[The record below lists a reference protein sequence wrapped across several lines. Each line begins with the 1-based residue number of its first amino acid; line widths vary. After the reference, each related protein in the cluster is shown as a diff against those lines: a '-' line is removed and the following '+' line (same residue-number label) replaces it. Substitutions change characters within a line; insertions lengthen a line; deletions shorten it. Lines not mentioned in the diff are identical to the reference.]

1 MGRFYE
7 RSIFTMGSINLKKND
22 SVLLYSK
29 ISGLDSLC
37 LVGVLCLLDTQRQH
51 NTFISSLLTSR
62 QKIIIILS
70 KEDNYRTIV
79 TVYRMIT

>member
-1 MGRFYE
+1 MGGFYE
-7 RSIFTMGSINLKKND
+7 MSIFTMGSINLKKND
-22 SVLLYSK
+22 SNSK

-70 KEDNYRTIV
+70 KEDNYRTII